1 MQERPIARIFSIL
14 ALATFTGMLGMTII
28 IPLIPLYMERLTLTP
43 IWVGIIFAVFS
54 GTRMLLAPI
63 IGRLSDRWG
72 RKYFL
77 AIGLLLS
84 VIASLGY
91 IWASTDWQ
99 LVLVRI
105 FHGAASGMVYPIAM
119 SYLGDIIPKG
129 SEGKWMGYFN
139 AVVFTSF
146 GLGPLFGGLLA
157 ERFGILIT
165 FSAVSGLCLVSLVL
179 VLAAL
184 PESLSRQA
192 AARKEASFKGLP
204 TSGVVLGLFS
214 YRLALEMAWGIWV
227 SFIAVL
233 ASRLFG
239 LGPSLI
245 GILLTANVTVSAL
258 LMVPFGRVADRTN
271 KRLIIVIGGLGA
283 AVSIAVTPLA
293 TGFGFLLALS
303 ILAGAVT
310 AAEFPASSAMAVE
323 EGRRYGMGST
333 MALMNMATS
342 AGMVLGPLL
351 GGGVM
356 EATGVDT
363 TYYVAGGVLVSGV
376 IAFVLLTRWRRGR
389 PVDDQ
394 APPDE

>member
-1 MQERPIARIFSIL
+1 MAERPIARIFSIL

-28 IPLIPLYMERLTLTP
+28 IPLIPLYMERLALTP
-43 IWVGIIFAVFS
+43 IWVGVIFAVFS
-54 GTRMLLAPI
+54 GTRLLLAPI
-63 IGRLSDRWG
+63 IGRLSDRYG

-77 AIGLLLS
+77 VIGLLLS

-91 IWASTDWQ
+91 IWASADWH
-99 LVLVRI
+99 LVLVRVL
-105 FHGAASGMVYPIAM
+105 HGAASGMVYPIAM
-119 SYLGDIIPKG
+119 SYIGDITPKG
-129 SEGKWMGYFN
+129 REGKWMGYFN

-157 ERFGILIT
+157 ERFGILVT
-165 FSAVSGLCLVSLVL
+165 FSAVSGMCLFSMLLILV
-179 VLAAL
+179 AL

-192 AARKEASFKGLP
+192 AARKGASFKGLL
-204 TSGVVLGLFS
+204 TSGVVMGLFS

-233 ASRLFG
+233 ADRMFG

-245 GILLTANVTVSAL
+245 GILLTANVSISAL

-271 KRLIIVIGGLGA
+271 KRRIIVIGGLGA

-333 MALMNMATS
+333 MAVMNMAMS
-342 AGMVLGPLL
+342 GGMVLGPLL

-356 EATGVDT
+356 QAVGVDA
-363 TYYVAGGVLVSGV
+363 TYYVAGGVLTAGV
-376 IAFVLLTRWRRGR
+376 VAFLVLASIRRR
-389 PVDDQ
+389 PPVAD
-394 APPDE
+394 AASLPD

>member
-293 TGFGFLLALS
+293 TGFGFLLAL
-303 ILAGAVT
+303 IIVAGAVT

>member
-1 MQERPIARIFSIL
+1 MQERPTTRIFSIL

-28 IPLIPLYMERLTLTP
+28 IPLIPIYMERLTLSP
-43 IWVGIIFAVFS
+43 IWVGVIFAVFS
-54 GTRMLLAPI
+54 GTRLILAPI
-63 IGRLSDRWG
+63 IGRLSDRRG

-77 AIGLLLS
+77 VIGLLLS
-84 VIASLGY
+84 ALASLGY
-91 IWASTDWQ
+91 IWASADWH

-105 FHGAASGMVYPIAM
+105 LHGAASGMVYPIAM
-119 SYLGDIIPKG
+119 SYLGDITPKG

-139 AVVFTSF
+139 GVVFTSF

-157 ERFGILIT
+157 ERFGILVT
-165 FSAVSGLCLVSLVL
+165 FSAVSGLCLLSLLL

-192 AARKEASFKGLP
+192 AEKKTASFRGLI
-204 TSGVVLGLFS
+204 TSRTVLGLFS

-233 ASRLFG
+233 ADRMFG
-239 LGPSLI
+239 LGPSLT
-245 GILLTANVTVSAL
+245 GILLTANVGISAV
-258 LMVPFGRVADRTN
+258 LMIPFGRVADRTN
-271 KRLIIVIGGLGA
+271 KRLIIVIGGIGA
-283 AVSIAVTPLA
+283 AVSIAITPLA

-303 ILAGAVT
+303 ILAGTVT

-342 AGMVLGPLL
+342 AGMVVGPLL
-351 GGGVM
+351 GGGIM
-356 EATGVDT
+356 EVVGVNT
-363 TYYVAGGVLVSGV
+363 TYYAAGGVLLLGV
-376 IAFVLLTRWRRGR
+376 VCFVLLTRWRRGQQET
-389 PVDDQ
+389 DTL
-394 APPDE
+394 PPLS

>member
-157 ERFGILIT
+157 ERFGRLIT